1 MGAIRVLED
10 RGNWIGIALLILCG
24 LSAGTMLGYID
35 ARKMAH
41 FSGPGWVG
49 WAIVVAFIG
58 LSVFGVVQMVRG
70 KTLGND
76 VRSKRRSWRR
86 PADPNKPE

>member
-1 MGAIRVLED
+1 
-10 RGNWIGIALLILCG
+10 
-24 LSAGTMLGYID
+24 
-35 ARKMAH
+35 MAH

-58 LSVFGVVQMVRG
+58 LSIFGVVQMVRG